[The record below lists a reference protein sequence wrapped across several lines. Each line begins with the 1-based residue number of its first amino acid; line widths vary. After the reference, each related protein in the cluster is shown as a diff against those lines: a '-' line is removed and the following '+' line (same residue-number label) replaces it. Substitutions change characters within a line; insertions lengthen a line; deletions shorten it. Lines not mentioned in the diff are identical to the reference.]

1 MVHNC
6 AYCLSS
12 LNNMHEFFIDNNTI
26 YLCPFCGSITIYP
39 QHPNNVYPA
48 SYFGSDTK
56 KFSFPFIQRVIDFFQ
71 HYKGKQLSKWLNKDV
86 SILDIGCGDGQILTS
101 LAKKKHG
108 NFIGIELENKALQ
121 RAKLN
126 TKIEVLSTNIFNY
139 FPNIKFD
146 MIICNH
152 SFEHIYNP
160 LSLIKHVNYLL
171 KNDGLFYIN
180 IPNVNS
186 WQFHFFKSKWLHLD
200 PPYHL
205 HIPNISKLS
214 LLLED
219 NGFIIKKINHF
230 NFIQNVSS
238 FILSFGNFCF
248 QPFNKLFNIL
258 KNPYPIYK
266 NFLYIIVILILTIL
280 LILPAILD
288 YLISGF
294 TKKGAT
300 VEIIAQKINDI

>member
-1 MVHNC
+1 MDVNC
-6 AYCLSS
+6 AYCLIE
-12 LNNMHEFFIDNNTI
+12 LNSMQEFYINDNTLF
-26 YLCPFCGSITIYP
+26 LCPFCGSITLAPQNQYNDYP
-39 QHPNNVYPA
+39 T

-71 HYKGKQLSKWLNKDV
+71 HYKGKQLSKWLNKNV
-86 SILDIGCGDGQILTS
+86 NILDIGCGDGQILTS

-121 RAKLN
+121 RAKQN
-126 TKIEVLSTNIFNY
+126 NKIEVLSTNIFNY

-152 SFEHIYNP
+152 SFEHIHNP
-160 LSLIKHVNYLL
+160 LFLIKHVNYLL
-171 KNDGLFYIN
+171 KNDGVFYIN
-180 IPNVNS
+180 IPNANS
-186 WQFHFFKSKWLHLD
+186 FQFHFFRSKWLHLD

-205 HIPNISKLS
+205 HIPNISKFS
-214 LLLED
+214 LILED

-230 NFIQNVSS
+230 NFIQNISS
-238 FILSFGNFCF
+238 FILSFGNFF
-248 QPFNKLFNIL
+248 FKLFNKLFNIL

-266 NFLYIIVILILTIL
+266 NILYIIILLILAVL
-280 LILPAILD
+280 LILPATLEYI
-288 YLISGF
+288 ISGF
-294 TKKGAT
+294 LKKGAT

>member
-12 LNNMHEFFIDNNTI
+12 LNNMQYFFIDNNSI
-26 YLCPFCGSITIYP
+26 YLCPFCGSITIYSE
-39 QHPNNVYPA
+39 QPNNIYPA

-56 KFSFPFIQRVIDFFQ
+56 KFSFPFTQRVIDFFQ
-71 HYKGKQLSKWLNKDV
+71 HYKGKQLSKWLNKDAN
-86 SILDIGCGDGQILTS
+86 ILDIGCGDGQILTS

-121 RAKLN
+121 RAKQN
-126 TKIEVLSTNIFNY
+126 TKIEILSTNIFNY

-171 KNDGLFYIN
+171 KNDGIFYIN
-180 IPNVNS
+180 IPNANS
-186 WQFHFFKSKWLHLD
+186 FQFHFFKSKWLHLD

-205 HIPNISKLS
+205 HIPNISKFS
-214 LLLED
+214 LILED

-238 FILSFGNFCF
+238 FILSFGNFF
-248 QPFNKLFNIL
+248 FKPFNKLFNIL

-266 NFLYIIVILILTIL
+266 NILYIIVLLILAVL
-280 LILPAILD
+280 LILPAILE

-294 TKKGAT
+294 MKKGAT